1 MRGSQHTLTRTVS
14 VSGVGLHS
22 GAPVSVELRPAP
34 PSSGVTL
41 VRDDIAGAEPIIA
54 ELENAIDCRY
64 ATTIGAVGSWSV
76 STVEHLLA
84 TLSAL
89 GVDNVEVG
97 VRGPEIPVLDG
108 SAQPWVQAIEEA
120 GTAEQAAHRREL
132 VIEHAIEF
140 RMGGRVAR
148 VVPSTQLVVSA
159 QIDFAHA
166 RIGRQALTVP
176 FENGEFRHEIAWA
189 RTFGFLAEVE
199 AMQAM
204 GLIKGGSLEN
214 AVVYAP
220 DGTIVNEAESRGA
233 DEPVRH
239 KILDMLGDLALLG
252 MPLIGRVEAILPG
265 HELTHGLVRAIR
277 EQPESWSIR

>member
-1 MRGSQHTLTRTVS
+1 MRSQHTLTGTVS

-34 PSSGVTL
+34 PSTGVRF
-41 VRDDIAGAEPIIA
+41 VRDDVEGAQPVA
-54 ELENAIDCRY
+54 ARVENALDCRY
-64 ATTIGAVGSWSV
+64 ATTIGAAGHWSV

-84 TLSAL
+84 AVSSL
-89 GVDNVEVG
+89 GLDNVDVG
-97 VRGPEIPVLDG
+97 VRGPEVPVLDG
-108 SAQPWVQAIEEA
+108 SAQPWVDAIERA
-120 GTAEQAAHRREL
+120 GIEEQDAPLRQL

-140 RMGGRVAR
+140 RLGGRVAR
-148 VVPSTQLVVSA
+148 VVPSDRFAVSA
-159 QIDFAHA
+159 RIAFDHA
-166 RIGRQALTVP
+166 GIGSQTLTVP

-199 AMQAM
+199 AMKAM

-220 DGTIVNEAESRGA
+220 DGTIVNESGSRGA

-252 MPLIGRVEAILPG
+252 MPLLGRVEAFLPG
-265 HELTHGLVRAIR
+265 HELTHGLVRAIH
-277 EQPESWSIR
+277 EHPESWSIR

>member
-1 MRGSQHTLTRTVS
+1 MRASQHTLTGTVS
-14 VSGVGLHS
+14 VSGVGLHC

-34 PSSGVTL
+34 PSTGVRL
-41 VRDDIAGAEPIIA
+41 VRDDVAGAEPVA
-54 ELENAIDCRY
+54 ARLENALDSRY
-64 ATTIGAVGSWSV
+64 ATTIGSAGRWSV

-89 GVDNVEVG
+89 GVDNVDVG
-97 VRGPEIPVLDG
+97 VRGPEVPVLDG
-108 SAQPWVQAIEEA
+108 SAQPWVDAIERA
-120 GTAEQAAHRREL
+120 GIVEQDAPLRQL

-140 RMGGRVAR
+140 RIGGRVAR
-148 VVPSTQLVVSA
+148 AVPSERFVVSA
-159 QIDFAHA
+159 QIAFEHA
-166 RIGRQALTVP
+166 RIGTQSLTVP

-220 DGTIVNEAESRGA
+220 DGTIVNESGSRAA

-252 MPLIGRVEAILPG
+252 MPLVGRVEAVLPG

-277 EQPESWSIR
+277 EHPEAWSIR

>member
-1 MRGSQHTLTRTVS
+1 MRVSQHTLTEAVS
-14 VSGVGLHS
+14 LSGVGLHS

-34 PSSGVTL
+34 PSSGVRL
-41 VRDDIAGAEPIIA
+41 VRDDVEGAEPVVA
-54 ELENAIDCRY
+54 RVENALDCRY
-64 ATTIGAVGSWSV
+64 ATTIGAAGHWSV
-76 STVEHLLA
+76 STVEHMLA
-84 TLSAL
+84 ALSAL

-97 VRGPEIPVLDG
+97 VRGPEVPVLDG
-108 SAQPWVQAIEEA
+108 SAQPWVDAIERA
-120 GTAEQAAHRREL
+120 GILEQSAPLRTL

-148 VVPSTQLVVSA
+148 VVPNDRFVVSA
-159 QIDFAHA
+159 QIAFANA
-166 RIGRQALTVP
+166 RIGSQSLTVP
-176 FENGEFRHEIAWA
+176 FENGEFREEIAWA

-220 DGTIVNEAESRGA
+220 DGAIVNASGSRGT

-252 MPLIGRVEAILPG
+252 MPLVGRVEAFLPG
-265 HELTHGLVRAIR
+265 HELTHGLVRTIR
-277 EQPESWSIR
+277 EHPESWSIR

>member
-1 MRGSQHTLTRTVS
+1 MRARQHTLTKTVS
-14 VSGVGLHS
+14 VSGIGLHS
-22 GAPVSVELRPAP
+22 GAPVSVEIRPAP
-34 PSSGVTL
+34 PSSGVRL
-41 VRDDIAGAEPIIA
+41 VRDDVEGAEPITA
-54 ELENAIDCRY
+54 ELQNALDCRY
-64 ATTIGAVGSWSV
+64 ATTIGAAGHWSV

-89 GVDNVEVG
+89 GIDNVVVG

-108 SAQPWVQAIEEA
+108 SARPWVAAIEEV
-120 GTAEQAAHRREL
+120 GVVEQDAPRRQL
-132 VIEHAIEF
+132 VIDRAIEF
-140 RMGGRVAR
+140 RMGGRTAR
-148 VVPSTQLVVSA
+148 VVPCERLEVSA
-159 QIDFAHA
+159 QIEFEHA
-166 RIGRQALTVP
+166 RIGCQTLMVP

-220 DGTIVNEAESRGA
+220 DGSIVNEGGSRGA

-252 MPLIGRVEAILPG
+252 IPLVGRVEAVLPG
-265 HELTHGLVRAIR
+265 HELTHGLVRTIR